1 MLLLAPAGSRRVAL
15 MQSALAKAGRKP
27 ATVLDYQALLA
38 SPALLAEELAAH
50 PEVFIKLES
59 PGENPQLEAA
69 LIAHGWQLA
78 GGAGIPPAP
87 VQHGELAWRRYWFC
101 GFAAL
106 LHSLEEATARM
117 RPNWVNPP
125 AEVLAMGDKLAC
137 RARLALAGI
146 AQPEGL
152 GETELQGFDDL
163 VARSRAMG
171 IDRVFLKA
179 RYGSSAAG
187 VVACRF
193 HRDGRLQLESAT
205 RLVSGRLVNCLKP
218 QRLADAKAARAL
230 IDALC
235 RESAY
240 AEHWIAK
247 PRAGSLGQF
256 DVRLVML
263 RGEPRQQL
271 ARISSGALTNL
282 HLGNRRADVAQ
293 LLEPADRQRLERT
306 GRQVA
311 QALAPAQLMG
321 IDVIVGKNRVDV
333 LEANAFGDLLLG
345 VAHDGRL
352 THQDQVERFGQAA

>member
-1 MLLLAPAGSRRVAL
+1 MLIAPAGSRRVAL
-15 MQSALAKAGRKP
+15 MQAALAKAGCRP
-27 ATVLDYQALLA
+27 AWVLDYQALLA
-38 SPALLAEELAAH
+38 EPALLAEYLAAY
-50 PEVFIKLES
+50 PDVFIKLES

-78 GGAGIPPAP
+78 GGAGMPPAP
-87 VQHGELAWRRYWFC
+87 VQHGELAWRRYWFR

-106 LHSLEEATARM
+106 LHLLEKAVSRM

-125 AEVLAMGDKLAC
+125 AEVLAMSDKLAC

-163 VARSRAMG
+163 VARSRAMA
-171 IDRVFLKA
+171 IDRVFVKA

-193 HRDGRLQLESAT
+193 HHDGRLQLEAAT
-205 RLVSGRLVNCLKP
+205 RLMDGRLVNCLKP
-218 QRLADAKAARAL
+218 QRLGDAQAARAL

-235 RESAY
+235 REAAY
-240 AEHWIAK
+240 AERWLPK
-247 PRAGSLGQF
+247 PRAGDWGQF

-263 RGEPRQQL
+263 CGEPRQRL
-271 ARISSGALTNL
+271 ARISKGALTNL
-282 HLGNRRADVAQ
+282 HLGNRRAEVAQ
-293 LLEPADRQRLERT
+293 LLDEAGMQQLEQT

-311 QALAPAQLMG
+311 QALAPSQLMG
-321 IDVIVGKNRVDV
+321 IDMIVGKNRADV
-333 LEANAFGDLLLG
+333 LEVNAFGDLLLG
-345 VAHDGRL
+345 MTHDGRL
-352 THQDQVERFGQAA
+352 THQDQAERFGLAA

>member
-1 MLLLAPAGSRRVAL
+1 MLIAPAGSRRVAL
-15 MQSALAKAGRKP
+15 MQAALAKAGCRS
-27 ATVLDYQALLA
+27 AWVLDYQALLA
-38 SPALLAEELAAH
+38 EPALLAEYLAAH
-50 PEVFIKLES
+50 PDVFIKLES

-78 GGAGIPPAP
+78 GGAGMPPAP

-106 LHSLEEATARM
+106 LHSLEKAVSRM

-163 VARSRAMG
+163 VARSRASA
-171 IDRVFLKA
+171 IDRVFVKA

-205 RLVSGRLVNCLKP
+205 RLLDGRLVNCLTP
-218 QRLADAKAARAL
+218 QRLSDVKAARAL

-235 RESAY
+235 GEAAY
-240 AEHWIAK
+240 AERWLPK
-247 PRAGSLGQF
+247 PRAGDFGQF

-263 RGEPRQQL
+263 RGEPRQRL
-271 ARISSGALTNL
+271 ARISEGALTNL
-282 HLGNRRADVAQ
+282 HLGNRRAEVAQ
-293 LLEPADRQRLERT
+293 LLGDEPIRQLEQT

-311 QALAPAQLMG
+311 RALAPAQVMG
-321 IDVIVGKNRVDV
+321 IDVIVGKNHVDV
-333 LEANAFGDLLLG
+333 LEVNAFGDLLLG

-352 THQDQVERFGQAA
+352 THQDQAERFGQAA